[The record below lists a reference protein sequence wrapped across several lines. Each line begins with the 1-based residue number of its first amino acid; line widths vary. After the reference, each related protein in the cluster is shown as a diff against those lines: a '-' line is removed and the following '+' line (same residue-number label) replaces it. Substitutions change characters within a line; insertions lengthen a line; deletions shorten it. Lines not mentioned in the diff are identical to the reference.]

1 MVVFLKN
8 VYQLQCLHCLKVA
21 NNYTLKNITQFCL
34 ITVTVKVYFGD
45 QPTHAGRE
53 SVDCWPTNS

>member
-21 NNYTLKNITQFCL
+21 NNYTLKNIIQFCL
-34 ITVTVKVYFGD
+34 ITVTVKVYF
-45 QPTHAGRE
+45 
-53 SVDCWPTNS
+53 VTNQHMPAVSR